1 MSTIQILV
9 LSDPSAHHLR
19 LLDKLPEPVDIRV
32 GNDPKF
38 AAAHAPSTDVIL
50 VGPSEHE
57 ALRLALP
64 LAARVRWVHSLSAG
78 VEKYMFPELVENA
91 VPLTNGKGVFTA
103 SLAEFV
109 MASIL
114 FFAKDLRAL
123 VRNQEAGKW
132 RQFDVEFIR
141 DRVLGIVGY
150 GDIGRESARF
160 ARALGMK
167 VVAVRRRA
175 AFSKEDQ
182 DLKRVYSPEELLEM
196 LAASDYVLV
205 ATPLTPETRGM
216 IAKAQLDAMKGS
228 SVIINVG
235 RGPVIV
241 ESDLVAALQAK
252 RIRGAALDV
261 FDEEPLPEGHPFYA
275 LENVLLSPHSADHT
289 AGWADL
295 AMEVFLENFERF
307 RSGQPLKNIVDK
319 RAGY

>member
-1 MSTIQILV
+1 MSAIQILV
-9 LSDPSAHHLR
+9 LSDPAAHHLR
-19 LLDKLPEPVDIRV
+19 LLDKLPELVDIRA

-38 AAAHAPSTDVIL
+38 VAAHAASADVIL
-50 VGPSEHE
+50 VGSSEQE
-57 ALRLALP
+57 ALQVALP
-64 LAARVRWVHSLSAG
+64 LAKRVRWVHSLSAG
-78 VEKYMFPELVENA
+78 VEKYMFPELVECA

-109 MASIL
+109 IASIL

-132 RQFDVEFIR
+132 RQFDVESIR
-141 DRVLGIVGY
+141 DHVLGIVGY

-167 VVAVRRRA
+167 VVAVRRRVA
-175 AFSKEDQ
+175 LSKEDK
-182 DLKRVYSPEELLEM
+182 DLERVYSPEELREM

-205 ATPLTPETRGM
+205 ATPLTPETRAM
-216 IAKAQLDAMKGS
+216 IGKPQLDAMKS
-228 SVIINVG
+228 SAVIINVG

-261 FDEEPLPEGHPFYA
+261 FEEEPLPEGHPFYA
-275 LENVLLSPHSADHT
+275 LDNVLLSPHSADHT